1 MRWQQATQKIISECI
16 ALARLPL
23 EPKPGFRVLSYHS
36 VGGNA
41 FGDHLGLS
49 SIAPELFK
57 RHISSLL
64 EYTIV
69 GTNDSDLNYNHLSVG
84 ITFDD
89 GYRDNLYIAA
99 PILVANNM
107 PFTIFIATDL
117 VANGANGFLSPHEL
131 KELSKLPNVT
141 IGAHGKTHTHLTR
154 LKESQILNELQDSK
168 SYLEDLLGAP
178 INSMSYPYGD
188 VDERVIYAANV
199 AGFTR
204 AFTSI
209 FSINNSFTGLL
220 RLNRCAIMYGD
231 STRILAQKIN
241 GDWDWRGTLE
251 KFI

>member
-1 MRWQQATQKIISECI
+1 M

-49 SIAPELFK
+49 SISPELFK
-57 RHISSLL
+57 KHISSLS
-64 EYTIV
+64 EYKIV
-69 GTNDSDLNYNHLSVG
+69 GTNDSDLNPNQLSVG

-117 VANGANGFLSPHEL
+117 VANSANGFLSPHEL

-141 IGAHGKTHTHLTR
+141 IGAHGKTHAHLTKLTDAQIITE
-154 LKESQILNELQDSK
+154 LKDSK
-168 SYLEDLLGAP
+168 SYLEDLLN
-178 INSMSYPYGD
+178 INVDSMSYPYGD
-188 VDERVIYAANV
+188 TDQRVVSTAKALGYKK
-199 AGFTR
+199 
-204 AFTSI
+204 AFTSR
-209 FSINNSFTGLL
+209 FALNNRQTDSLL
-220 RLNRCAIMYGD
+220 LNRCAIMNID
-231 STRILAQKIN
+231 STRALAQKIN
-241 GDWDWRGTLE
+241 GDWDWYGHL
-251 KFI
+251 KNY